1 MPYKG
6 NSSYLHAAFE
16 TPEIMVTKAT
26 EVLDGVEFDTMI
38 GTGLSGTLVVPL
50 IARALGKA
58 FAIVRKANDS
68 SHRERAVEGNVGERW
83 IFVDDFVSSGE
94 TLNRVKE
101 EIKNL
106 QAGQPYGWDK
116 FDTEYIGTY
125 QYARNNFVVDGGY
138 F

>member
-6 NSSYLHAAFE
+6 NSSYLEGAFE
-16 TPEIMVTKAT
+16 TPEFMISKAT
-26 EVLDGVEFDTMI
+26 KVLDGIEFDTMI

-50 IARALGKA
+50 IARAMGKA
-58 FAIVRKANDS
+58 FAIVRKPNDS
-68 SHRERAVEGNVGERW
+68 SHRERAVEGYVGERW
-83 IFVDDFVSSGE
+83 IFVDDFVSSGD

-106 QAGQPYGWDK
+106 QNGQPFGWDK
-116 FDTEYIGTY
+116 FNTEYIGTY
-125 QYARNNFVVDGGY
+125 QYARYNFVKADGY